1 MWKQSWDYSSSERKQ
16 TTVVPTPKKKTNII
30 DMRDADVHITLWYNK
45 DVTEYSSTSAV
56 FNS

>member
-1 MWKQSWDYSSSERKQ
+1 MEAKLGLFEFREKTNNGS
-16 TTVVPTPKKKTNII
+16 TNAKKKTNII